1 MNKIIVLLGL
11 LVSTVSFADKA
22 VPTSP
27 DRYVLDEP
35 SVLSQGAKE
44 QLYQTLSKLDKTDG
58 RQVVV
63 AVFDSLD
70 GEDVES
76 YSNKVFHQWK
86 VGEKGKNNGVL
97 LAIYWKEHKTRIEVG
112 YGLESVL
119 TDAKSRGI
127 LESIKPKLR
136 AKDNDGAV
144 ITAVNAIIQTTT
156 KPVAEK
162 TNPAPAA
169 TLDHSN
175 DIVVAGV
182 CVLLILLGIL
192 FMVLRSIREAKQ
204 QKILDEEVARA
215 QEARRKQR
223 EEDKKLL
230 AQNMDRLKKL
240 YPNLT
245 YEEALNQEAV
255 EAEKRAAQERRE
267 EAERERKAQEQY
279 LSKKWKVG
287 IAGMTLA
294 MAVAKEA
301 HEQSV
306 LRAQREQEEAIE
318 RERQA
323 EESRKRR
330 QREEAEESSR
340 SSYSSSSSSDSDSS
354 SGGGFSGG
362 GGDSGGGGATGDW

>member
-169 TLDHSN
+169 TVDHSN